1 MQTTFWSRRRVLGA
15 LAATTAVASTPSVLL
30 APVAAAVEGTA
41 PDPVPLPDTERA
53 KVVKAWISG
62 GRGVKSAAAH
72 ALFGSDS
79 EIQTFLA
86 ETLPNQ
92 TVQDNRVALVSSLD
106 RAGKGLRREAVAALD
121 NGDAAIADFLRGG
134 FKPAILEDLQVATTI
149 VSGTGDRAVRR
160 AATAALTAGTE
171 QSLIAFLTDTQY
183 DARLEDTRVQVAT
196 MLTQAGPEVQK
207 YADRAL
213 SGSASDVEWF
223 VETGQHIARARDQES
238 ATIEELVAVVQRE
251 GKRAERETNLAVEA
265 SARAQTAADKAK
277 EAAEKAAAEAA
288 AAQQDVQ
295 KSGAAARKAA
305 GAAKGAA
312 DAARNAINA
321 SNAAV
326 SASRRASWAATGAA
340 QAAANAGSAAARAF
354 HAAIGASK
362 DAGKAEAA
370 KNAAV
375 AARNAAAKART
386 AAKAADQAAVAGTKA
401 AAAGSA
407 AASAARN
414 AAAAANA
421 AAQAGAAAGAAQS
434 EAAEAKRQAAIASS
448 AANRAT
454 SAASAAHT
462 LATTAA
468 AAARTA
474 RDAAN
479 AAADHADK
487 AAAAA
492 EEAVKYAGQAVDYAN
507 RSTAHA
513 AAAMLAANT
522 ATKAVSDALLVEQ
535 NARKAEAET
544 LEQDK
549 LQAIDEVRLL
559 AEIETKEMTAY
570 QNKIAQAQQTDQ
582 ATKDLI
588 TKAEQALA
596 ANDMGLAAVQGR
608 KAAVALLNS
617 RGAWTR
623 QAAQFALS
631 GTDDDLY
638 AWIDLDRHLAQV
650 QDDRETTLHVATIAG
665 PKIAKAAQAA
675 LESPDSKAVGDF
687 LTGGMKRASDEDNR
701 VAIIRIL
708 DSNPDGKAV
717 TEAAN
722 KALDLNTTES
732 LQNFFDHDYPEAI
745 REDDAVRTVTL
756 MKTGGAFT
764 KAYAEVAMEGPTWM
778 RRNFVSLV
786 QYRTAQLD
794 HDTATHVAAIRGAIA
809 AAAKVAEKAQE
820 NAALASKAAADA
832 RSAAAE
838 AREWAAK
845 ALDSAAKAEDY
856 AAEARR
862 NADAADKS
870 AAAAK
875 ASADKASAA
884 ASTARSAARS
894 ANYSAN
900 KAMDSARSAL
910 KSSYSAQAS
919 AASARASSIAAGK
932 DAATAAAAAT
942 EARRIAAAKR
952 EAEVRAAAKAAAEK
966 ALREREAKID
976 PADKETN
983 DQINPNGTSADA
995 DEWWNDAG
1003 FYADAFNAISV
1014 GAGFLAAGCALAAF
1028 VFPPAAAAAGFFAA
1042 VSMGASG
1049 LGTLF
1054 TGIEYG
1060 FTSSEFIDSAIGTGL
1075 SLVTFGQSK
1084 WIGAADKG
1092 LGGKLIKPV
1101 VGKIA
1106 DVGEDVVSGATK
1118 VLSTIF

>member
-15 LAATTAVASTPSVLL
+15 LAAATAVASTPSALL
-30 APVAAAVEGTA
+30 APIAAAVEGNA
-41 PDPVPLPDTERA
+41 PDPVPLPATERA

-62 GRGVKSAAAH
+62 GRGVKSAATH
-72 ALFGSDS
+72 ALVGSDS

-183 DARLEDTRVQVAT
+183 DARLEDARAQVAT

-213 SGSASDVEWF
+213 SGTASDVEWF
-223 VETGQHIARARDQES
+223 IETGQHIARARDQES
-238 ATIEELVAVVQRE
+238 ATIEELVAVVERE
-251 GKRAERETNLAVEA
+251 GKRAERQTNLAVEA

-277 EAAEKAAAEAA
+277 EAADKAAAEAA

-326 SASRRASWAATGAA
+326 AASRRASWAATGAA

-354 HAAIGASK
+354 QAAIGASK
-362 DAGKAEAA
+362 DASKAEAA

-454 SAASAAHT
+454 NAASAAHT

-492 EEAVKYAGQAVDYAN
+492 EEAVKYAGKAVDYAN
-507 RSTAHA
+507 KSTAHA
-513 AAAMLAANT
+513 AAAVLAANT

-535 NARKAEAET
+535 NARRAEAET

-549 LQAIDEVRLL
+549 LQAIEEVRLL
-559 AEIETKEMTAY
+559 AEIEAKEMMAY

-596 ANDMGLAAVQGR
+596 ANDMEIAAVQGR

-631 GTDDDLY
+631 GTDDDVY
-638 AWIDLDRHLAQV
+638 AWIALDRHLAQV

-701 VAIIRIL
+701 VAITRIL
-708 DSNPDGKAV
+708 DSNPGKAV

-756 MKTGGAFT
+756 MNTGGAFT

-786 QYRTAQLD
+786 QFRTAQLD

-809 AAAKVAEKAQE
+809 AAAKIAEKAQE
-820 NAALASKAAADA
+820 NAALASKAAAEA
-832 RSAAAE
+832 RSAANE
-838 AREWAAK
+838 ANKWAAR
-845 ALDSAAKAEDY
+845 ALDSAAKADEY
-856 AAEARR
+856 ADQARR

-870 AAAAK
+870 AAEAK
-875 ASADKASAA
+875 ASANKASAA

-900 KAMDSARSAL
+900 KAMDSARAAL

-919 AASARASSIAAGK
+919 AANARASSIAAGK

-952 EAEVRAAAKAAAEK
+952 EAEVKAAAKAAAEK
-966 ALREREAKID
+966 ARREREAKID
-976 PADKETN
+976 PADKDTN
-983 DQINPNGTSADA
+983 DQINPNGTGGDA

-1054 TGIEYG
+1054 TGIEHG
-1060 FTSSEFIDSAIGTGL
+1060 FSSGEFIESAIGTGL

-1084 WIGAADKG
+1084 WIGAADKA

-1118 VLSTIF
+1118 VLSSIF

>member
-1 MQTTFWSRRRVLGA
+1 MQTIFWSRRRVLGA
-15 LAATTAVASTPSVLL
+15 LAAATAVASTPSVLL
-30 APVAAAVEGTA
+30 APVAAAAEGTA

-62 GRGVKSAAAH
+62 GRGVKAAAAE
-72 ALFGSDS
+72 ALAGSDS
-79 EIQTFLA
+79 EIQTFLT

-92 TVQDNRVALVSSLD
+92 TVQDNRVAIVSSLD
-106 RAGKGLRREAVAALD
+106 RAGKGLRRAAVAALD
-121 NGDAAIADFLRGG
+121 NGDAAIADFLKDG
-134 FKPAILEDLQVATTI
+134 FKPAILEDLQVATSI
-149 VSGTGDRAVRR
+149 VSGTGDKAVQRD
-160 AATAALTAGTE
+160 ATAALNAGT
-171 QSLIAFLTDTQY
+171 QPSLFTFLTDTQY
-183 DARLEDTRVQVAT
+183 NARLEDARVHVSA

-207 YADRAL
+207 YAERAL
-213 SGSASDVEWF
+213 SGTASDVEWF
-223 VETGQHIARARDQES
+223 IETGQHIARARDQES
-238 ATIEELVAVVQRE
+238 ATIEELVAVVVRE

-265 SARAQTAADKAK
+265 SARAQTAAEKAK

-288 AAQQDVQ
+288 AAKEDVQ

-305 GAAKGAA
+305 SAAKGAA
-312 DAARNAINA
+312 DAARNAINS

-354 HAAIGASK
+354 NAAIGASK

-434 EAAEAKRQAAIASS
+434 EATEAKRQAAIASS

-454 SAASAAHT
+454 NAASKAQS

-479 AAADHADK
+479 SAADHADK

-513 AAAMLAANT
+513 AAAVQAANT
-522 ATKAVSDALLVEQ
+522 ATKAVSDALVVEQ
-535 NARKAEAET
+535 NARNAEAET

-549 LQAIDEVRLL
+549 LQAIEEVRLL
-559 AEIETKEMTAY
+559 AEIEAKELTAY
-570 QNKIAQAQQTDQ
+570 QNKAAQVQQTDQ

-588 TKAEQALA
+588 ARAEQALA
-596 ANDMGLAAVQGR
+596 ANDMAAAAVLGR
-608 KAAVALLNS
+608 KAAVALLGS

-631 GTDDDLY
+631 GTDDDVY
-638 AWIDLDRHLAQV
+638 AWIDLDRLLAQG

-665 PKIAKAAQAA
+665 PRIAEAAQGA
-675 LESPDSKAVGDF
+675 LESPDAKAVGDF
-687 LTGGMKRASDEDNR
+687 LTSGMKKASDEDNR
-701 VAIIRIL
+701 VAISRIL
-708 DSNPDGKAV
+708 ASNPGRAV
-717 TEAAN
+717 TAAAN
-722 KALDLNTTES
+722 KALSLNTTEA

-745 REDDAVRTVTL
+745 REDDAALTLTL
-756 MKTGGAFT
+756 MNTGGAFT

-786 QYRTAQLD
+786 QFRTARLD

-809 AAAKVAEKAQE
+809 AAAKIAEKAQE
-820 NAALASKAAADA
+820 NAALASKAGADA
-832 RSAAAE
+832 RNAAAE
-838 AREWAAK
+838 AKQWADK
-845 ALDSAAKAEDY
+845 ALDSAAKADDY
-856 AAEARR
+856 ADEARR

-870 AAAAK
+870 AADAK
-875 ASADKASAA
+875 ASANRASTA
-884 ASTARSAARS
+884 ASTARGAART

-900 KAMDSARSAL
+900 KAMDSARAAL

-919 AASARASSIAAGK
+919 AADARASSIAAGK

-942 EARRIAAAKR
+942 EARQIAAAKR

-966 ALREREAKID
+966 ARREREAKIN
-976 PADKETN
+976 PADKDTN
-983 DQINPNGTSADA
+983 DQINPNGTGADA

-1028 VFPPAAAAAGFFAA
+1028 VFPPAAAAAGFFSA
-1042 VSMGASG
+1042 VSMGAG
-1049 LGTLF
+1049 ALGTLF
-1054 TGIEYG
+1054 TGIEHG
-1060 FTSSEFIDSAIGTGL
+1060 FSSGEFIESAIGTGL

-1084 WIGAADKG
+1084 WLGAADKAA
-1092 LGGKLIKPV
+1092 GGQIIKPV

-1106 DVGEDVVSGATK
+1106 DVGEDVVSGAAK
-1118 VLSTIF
+1118 ALSSIF

>member
-1 MQTTFWSRRRVLGA
+1 MQTVFWSRRRVLGA
-15 LAATTAVASTPSVLL
+15 LAATTALATAPSVLL
-30 APVAAAVEGTA
+30 PPVAAAAEGTT

-62 GRGVKSAAAH
+62 GKGVKAAAAT
-72 ALFGSDS
+72 ALAGSDS
-79 EIQTFLA
+79 EIQTFLT
-86 ETLPNQ
+86 ETLPIQ
-92 TVQDNRVALVSSLD
+92 TVQDNRVAIVSSLD
-106 RAGKGLRREAVAALD
+106 RAGKGLRRAAVAALD
-121 NGDAAIADFLRGG
+121 SGDAAIAEFLKDG
-134 FKPAILEDLQVATTI
+134 FKPAILEDLQVATST
-149 VSGTGDRAVRR
+149 VSATGDRAVQRD
-160 AATAALTAGTE
+160 ATAALNTGT
-171 QSLIAFLTDTQY
+171 QPTLITFLTDKQY
-183 DARLEDTRVQVAT
+183 DARLEDARVQVSA

-213 SGSASDVEWF
+213 SGTASDVEWF
-223 VETGQHIARARDQES
+223 IETGQHIARARDQES
-238 ATIEELVAVVQRE
+238 ATIEELVAVVVRE

-265 SARAQTAADKAK
+265 SARAQTAAEKAK

-288 AAQQDVQ
+288 AAKEDVQ

-305 GAAKGAA
+305 SAAKGAA

-326 SASRRASWAATGAA
+326 QASRRASWAATGAA
-340 QAAANAGSAAARAF
+340 QAAANAGSAAARAYN
-354 HAAIGASK
+354 AAIGASK

-421 AAQAGAAAGAAQS
+421 SAQAGAAAGAAQS
-434 EAAEAKRQAAIASS
+434 EAAEAKRQAAIASA

-454 SAASAAHT
+454 NAASTAQALASAA
-462 LATTAA
+462 AT
-468 AAARTA
+468 AARTA

-479 AAADHADK
+479 SAADHADK

-492 EEAVKYAGQAVDYAN
+492 EEAVRNAGKAVDYAN
-507 RSTAHA
+507 KSTAHA
-513 AAAMLAANT
+513 AAAVLAANT
-522 ATKAVSDALLVEQ
+522 ATKAVSDAILVEQ

-549 LQAIDEVRLL
+549 LQAIEEVRLL
-559 AEIETKEMTAY
+559 AEIETKELTTY
-570 QNKIAQAQQTDQ
+570 QNKVGQAQQTDQ

-588 TKAEQALA
+588 AKAEQALTA
-596 ANDMGLAAVQGR
+596 GDMEAAAVHGR
-608 KAAVALLNS
+608 KAAIALLDS

-631 GTDDDLY
+631 GTDDDVY
-638 AWIDLDRHLAQV
+638 AWIDLDRVLAQG
-650 QDDRETTLHVATIAG
+650 QDDRETTLHVATVAA
-665 PKIAKAAQAA
+665 PKIAEAA
-675 LESPDSKAVGDF
+675 LNALRSTESKAVGDF
-687 LTGGMKRASDEDNR
+687 LTSGMKKASDEDNR
-701 VAIIRIL
+701 VAIGRIL
-708 DSNPDGKAV
+708 NSNPGRAV
-717 TEAAN
+717 TAAAN
-722 KALDLNTTES
+722 KALSINTTES
-732 LQNFFDHDYPEAI
+732 LQNFFDHDYPLAI
-745 REDDAVRTVTL
+745 AEDDAVLTGQL
-756 MKTGGAFT
+756 MISGGAFT
-764 KAYAEVAMEGPTWM
+764 RAYAEVAMEGPTWM

-794 HDTATHVAAIRGAIA
+794 HDTATHVAAVRGAIA
-809 AAAKVAEKAQE
+809 AAAKIAQKAQE
-820 NAALASKAAADA
+820 NAALASKAGADA
-832 RSAAAE
+832 RNAAAE
-838 AREWAAK
+838 AKEWAAK
-845 ALDSAAKAEDY
+845 ALDSAAKADSY
-856 AAEARR
+856 ADEARR

-870 AAAAK
+870 AADAR
-875 ASADKASAA
+875 ASANRATTA
-884 ASTARSAARS
+884 ASTARRAARS

-919 AASARASSIAAGK
+919 AAAARASSIAAGK
-932 DAATAAAAAT
+932 DAATAATAAIQAKKIVAAKRAAEAQAAAEAALE
-942 EARRIAAAKR
+942 EARRAR
-952 EAEVRAAAKAAAEK
+952 QNNT
-966 ALREREAKID
+966 D
-976 PADKETN
+976 PADKDTN
-983 DQINPNGTSADA
+983 DQINPNGTGGDT

-1028 VFPPAAAAAGFFAA
+1028 VFPPAAAAAGFFSA
-1042 VSMGASG
+1042 VSMGAG
-1049 LGTLF
+1049 ALGTLF
-1054 TGIEYG
+1054 TGIEHG
-1060 FTSSEFIDSAIGTGL
+1060 FSSGEFIESAVGTGL

-1084 WIGAADKG
+1084 WIGAADKAA
-1092 LGGKLIKPV
+1092 GGKLIKPV

-1118 VLSTIF
+1118 VLSSIF